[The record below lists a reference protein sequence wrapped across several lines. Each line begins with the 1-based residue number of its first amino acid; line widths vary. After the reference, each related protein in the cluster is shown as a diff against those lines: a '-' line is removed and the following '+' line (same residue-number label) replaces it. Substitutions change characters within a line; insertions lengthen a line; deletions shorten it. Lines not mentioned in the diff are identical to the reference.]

1 MPDPDESERS
11 GGFVPSKFAAAKR
24 VVGDTG
30 DTATSNDVAKGGHD
44 TEYAQGAK
52 YGEYETDEAFRA
64 IQAWLGRCDFGVK
77 VARIERIEEVV
88 RKLLV
93 GD

>member
-1 MPDPDESERS
+1 MSRS
-11 GGFVPSKFAAAKR
+11 AAVASSQANSLRPSG

-64 IQAWLGRCDFGVK
+64 IQARLGRCDFGVK

-88 RKLLV
+88 WKLLV